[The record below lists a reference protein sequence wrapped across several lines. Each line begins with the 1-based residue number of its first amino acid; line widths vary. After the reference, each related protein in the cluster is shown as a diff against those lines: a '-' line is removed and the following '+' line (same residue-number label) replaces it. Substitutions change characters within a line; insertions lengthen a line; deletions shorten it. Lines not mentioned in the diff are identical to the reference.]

1 MLQEILSGSG
11 RDVQERHLDAEF
23 LDGTWVQPSFLAGGI
38 PVVERV
44 EIEDITEGY
53 SSDEQPDPS
62 IAASIPENLMS
73 STVQAIL
80 RTSKHERDALHS
92 ARKKLGDVLSFLR
105 KKGFSEEQVLAELKS
120 DGFCAEMP
128 NRDEFGLPKVHK
140 VDTPIVAQQL
150 PVNSPVSASGF
161 NPLKDKMKG
170 IIQEEAPVQHT
181 LPDVLPAKAE
191 LGSQP
196 PLKSWSQVVNDPETS
211 PTPVKFDFIQASAGS
226 TKISPPIEVL
236 KQGNEKFKN
245 CLIGVFS
252 KGYLQYSKVMD
263 FARKNWS
270 HKGLIHVSQKDSHT
284 FIFKFREENDVNSI
298 LARGTW
304 FIERR
309 PLILHL
315 WGSSNSQKTHLPL
328 WVKFEKV
335 PDCYWT
341 REGLSWLASSI
352 GTPLCADDSTSKL
365 EVLPFAKMCVN
376 YKIGDDLPTCLEV
389 ETLDPGSELITTS
402 QVLVSYPVKPLVCS
416 ACKSLGHLIGACPKV
431 TRHWVRKDKADS
443 QTSKAP
449 GTEAVVGNS
458 VSNTTVADIADSPI
472 TAIPT
477 EAKAPE
483 PANSLDANHSNWQEV
498 KRKKSSTQVDNP
510 SLSAE
515 STLDNKAIANSN
527 ANSSIAAHSLP
538 LFSALSRTLSKSQR
552 KKARK
557 SGGKHSPSKH

>member
-1 MLQEILSGSG
+1 
-11 RDVQERHLDAEF
+11 
-23 LDGTWVQPSFLAGGI
+23 
-38 PVVERV
+38 
-44 EIEDITEGY
+44 
-53 SSDEQPDPS
+53 
-62 IAASIPENLMS
+62 MS

-191 LGSQP
+191 L
-196 PLKSWSQVVNDPETS
+196 
-211 PTPVKFDFIQASAGS
+211 
-226 TKISPPIEVL
+226 
-236 KQGNEKFKN
+236 
-245 CLIGVFS
+245 
-252 KGYLQYSKVMD
+252 
-263 FARKNWS
+263 
-270 HKGLIHVSQKDSHT
+270 
-284 FIFKFREENDVNSI
+284 
-298 LARGTW
+298 
-304 FIERR
+304 
-309 PLILHL
+309 
-315 WGSSNSQKTHLPL
+315 
-328 WVKFEKV
+328 
-335 PDCYWT
+335 
-341 REGLSWLASSI
+341 
-352 GTPLCADDSTSKL
+352 
-365 EVLPFAKMCVN
+365 
-376 YKIGDDLPTCLEV
+376 
-389 ETLDPGSELITTS
+389 
-402 QVLVSYPVKPLVCS
+402 
-416 ACKSLGHLIGACPKV
+416 V